1 MVVYYN
7 IFCMTSFIFQIF
19 HPGSI
24 SVISSLRGQCRAM
37 NQFCLAHTDLDLVYE
52 YGKEKFATFEAL
64 SVVQWNTGIGIWNT
78 DSQ

>member
-1 MVVYYN
+1 
-7 IFCMTSFIFQIF
+7 MTSFIFQNF

-52 YGKEKFATFEAL
+52 YGKEKFATCEAL
-64 SVVQWNTGIGIWNT
+64 SVMQCGKYRHWDLKHRFTVV
-78 DSQ
+78 